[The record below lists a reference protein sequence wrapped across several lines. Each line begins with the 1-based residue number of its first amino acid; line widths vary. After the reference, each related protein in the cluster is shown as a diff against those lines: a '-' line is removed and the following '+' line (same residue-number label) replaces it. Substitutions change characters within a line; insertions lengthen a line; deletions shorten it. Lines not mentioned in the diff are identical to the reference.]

1 MGRAKQEQLEYLD
14 RINHYLKDDEECGW
28 EVSMVVDHLEELQM
42 EFRERSVVLSKL
54 YLNLDVEESRE
65 VARELT
71 AILSGICKC
80 NDILGKLEHQH
91 YKRHGESPL
100 SV

>member
-14 RINHYLKDDEECGW
+14 RTNHYLKDDEECGW
-28 EVSMVVDHLEELQM
+28 EVSWIVDRLEELQK

-71 AILSGICKC
+71 AILSGICTC
-80 NDILGKLEHQH
+80 NRWLGEIEHQH
-91 YKRHGESPL
+91 YKRHGESPP